1 MNFKKHF
8 KTKLF
13 SFFYRNKRI
22 SPPQKDELKIWQGE
36 ISRPYEGSGLG
47 LAIVKGYMDIL
58 GGNIWVESEVG
69 VGSTF
74 YFTF

>member
-36 ISRPYEGSGLG
+36 NSE
-47 LAIVKGYMDIL
+47 
-58 GGNIWVESEVG
+58 NIA
-69 VGSTF
+69 TQKIPKII
-74 YFTF
+74 